1 MQNLST
7 EGSKREIE
15 LRGLRQGQMSDNI
28 EHSNRIVNRRG
39 TMHEGNFAIWA
50 TINEA
55 WKENI

>member
-1 MQNLST
+1 LQNLST

-39 TMHEGNFAIWA
+39 TMHEGNFAI
-50 TINEA
+50 
-55 WKENI
+55 